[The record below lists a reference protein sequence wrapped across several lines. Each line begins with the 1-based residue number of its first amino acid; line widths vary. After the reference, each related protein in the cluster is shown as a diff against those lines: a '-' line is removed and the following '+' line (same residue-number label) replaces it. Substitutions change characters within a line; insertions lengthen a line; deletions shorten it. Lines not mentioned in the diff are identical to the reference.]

1 MITIHTY
8 KGFFELRGKD
18 FNLFCFSL
26 VELIKQAKQI
36 YNIDLL
42 TVLN

>member
-1 MITIHTY
+1 MITIFNY
-8 KGFFELRGKD
+8 GNFFELRGND

-26 VELIKQAKQI
+26 AELIKQAKQI

>member
-1 MITIHTY
+1 MIQVY
-8 KGFFELRGKD
+8 KNGCYFEMRGNN

-26 VELIKQAKQI
+26 AELISQAKSI

-42 TVLN
+42 EILN

>member
-1 MITIHTY
+1 MITIFNNGCY
-8 KGFFELRGKD
+8 FELRGKD

-26 VELIKQAKQI
+26 PELIKQAKQI

>member
-1 MITIHTY
+1 MITIFNY
-8 KGFFELRGKD
+8 GCYFEMRGNN

-26 VELIKQAKQI
+26 SELIFQAKSI

-42 TVLN
+42 EILN